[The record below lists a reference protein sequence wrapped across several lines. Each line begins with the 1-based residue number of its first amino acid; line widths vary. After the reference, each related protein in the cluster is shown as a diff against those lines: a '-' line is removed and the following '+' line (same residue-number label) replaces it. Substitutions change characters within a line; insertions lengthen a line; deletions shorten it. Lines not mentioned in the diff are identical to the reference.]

1 MILQQMG
8 LRASALY
15 PTRCGNAIGLRISA
29 GKRHTNLSQPQIDE
43 LDALTRAISTLF
55 DVPICLVTLFTGR
68 DMLRIVNTV
77 ARDVVP
83 TQMHSKETLCAKLL
97 LPSRPEAL
105 VVSDA
110 THDRRFKNL
119 PGVVGGPMIRSYMG
133 VPLVTDQDTRI
144 GSLCIID
151 KHVRSWSA
159 EDLSLVANLS
169 HVVVEILQNSPSTQA
184 LALCD
189 VAQEGWILLYTN
201 RTWTENWGHHT
212 DFWSARRSPDLSTE
226 PWVRYRSRI
235 SQGCKFTVK
244 SLSRGG
250 HSVTTLL
257 FTPASIPA
265 TDITIPSLPAGESSK
280 TTSLYI
286 ITSLTQEETLDL
298 RGPPSHVPGMECCS
312 IGPMVGRGGYGTV
325 HLGVWHGENVAVK
338 VVPIDH
344 NCGKPWSEAIIMD
357 DLRHPNLVTLHDW
370 VTTPSEIFIVM
381 ELCHGGC
388 LRQAID
394 RGDIVDLQ
402 TKMKIAQ
409 GIASGMAHLHEL
421 GIVHADLNC
430 NNILL
435 DDRGTPKVADFGLS
449 RMLAGQITTETLGT
463 LTHAPLELLVTGAL
477 TLKTDVYA
485 FGVVL
490 WEIFDQRRAFAGM
503 TRDQIT
509 FAKIQHHARFDVQAG
524 VPDGVTALIHACTDP
539 EPRGRPP
546 FTRILQRLCDQP

>member
-43 LDALTRAISTLF
+43 LDALTQAISTLF

-189 VAQEGWILLYTN
+189 VAKEGWILLYTN

-212 DFWSARRSPDLSTE
+212 DFWSVRRSPDLSTE

-338 VVPIDH
+338 GRSH
-344 NCGKPWSEAIIMD
+344 RSQLWEALVRGHHHGRSAPPEPRD
-357 DLRHPNLVTLHDW
+357 AARLGHPP
-370 VTTPSEIFIVM
+370 PSEIFIVM

-409 GIASGMAHLHEL
+409 GIASGMALLHEL
-421 GIVHADLNC
+421 GIVH
-430 NNILL
+430 
-435 DDRGTPKVADFGLS
+435 
-449 RMLAGQITTETLGT
+449 
-463 LTHAPLELLVTGAL
+463 
-477 TLKTDVYA
+477 
-485 FGVVL
+485 
-490 WEIFDQRRAFAGM
+490 
-503 TRDQIT
+503 
-509 FAKIQHHARFDVQAG
+509 
-524 VPDGVTALIHACTDP
+524 
-539 EPRGRPP
+539 GRPE
-546 FTRILQRLCDQP
+546 LQQHPAGRQGNSQGRRLRSQQDARRSNHHRDPGDVDARTPRVARHRGA